1 MTEINKN
8 YVCYHLHTDLSLLD
22 SCTKAK
28 DYVELAVKL
37 GQKAIA
43 FTEHGNLFNWVSK
56 KQICDQMGVK
66 YIHGVECYL
75 TQDKRDNNGSKIRD
89 NFHTILLAKNY
100 EGVKEI
106 NLAMSKA
113 SDSEHFY
120 YNSRITFDEFFA
132 LSNNVIKISACL
144 ASPLNRVRK
153 TAFEEIPCET
163 FEKLCYAYDYYE
175 VQPHVYSQE
184 QKEYNRW
191 LADLAKKYNKPLIA
205 GTDTH
210 NLNEYKSACR
220 KILMKYKGQSYGDED
235 TFDLN
240 YKSYEELVECF
251 KNQKALTEEE
261 YLEAIENTNV
271 MADSVEEFTLD
282 TSFKYPHIS
291 DHIEEDFL
299 GKLFAMFNEKLKL
312 GYIPQDK
319 KQEYLSRIKE
329 EYEVFKKLD
338 MLSFMLFMSNL
349 IGWCKSNNIPV
360 GLGRGSVS
368 GSLIAYILGITDVDS
383 IEWHTIFS
391 RFANENRKVLA
402 DIDVDVRD
410 EDKPRIYK
418 HIIDSFGLE
427 HTAFVLSIGTVADRG
442 TIDIIGKVLD
452 YSLDEVARIKDE
464 YDADESENKQ
474 VVREKYERLFYY
486 FDGLVNTSISR
497 SIHPAGILICPWTI
511 MDNYGIVWA
520 NDKGENKHIINLN
533 MDESHELGILKYDLL
548 SLVNI
553 SIIQQTCDL
562 AHIPFP
568 NSKTLNWNDEE
579 VWKHMLDSPVGL
591 FQMNGDFAFSSLKKF
606 EPHSISD
613 IDLVTA
619 AIRPSG
625 ASFRDKLFA
634 KEWYKN
640 PSPMIDE
647 LLKNNYGY
655 LLYQEDCIAFLQQIC
670 GFSGGDADTVRRYIC
685 AKKEDKIAEW
695 LPRILEGYCRK
706 SNKPREVAEEEA
718 KTFLKIIEDSASY
731 QFNYNHAQAYSMLT
745 YICAYLR
752 YYYPYE
758 FVTAYLNCAAN
769 NDDIKDGTQLANE
782 FGIKIYDIEFGK
794 SKDKYAIGIENN
806 ERIIYKGLSSLKGF
820 GEEDGSKLFQL
831 YEEHLNASFLELL
844 PLIIQTI
851 GKAKMLILAQL
862 NYFRK
867 YGKTQKIVNMIQIFV
882 EFGTAK
888 SFTLAKLTTLND
900 KYNISSDLIKG
911 YCSKVTAKTYSG
923 FDNDRFIRD
932 MWAILPNEHLNLG
945 ERLNAELEYY
955 GSISYVN
962 SQFKNF
968 YVVLDVRKT
977 KSGVMS
983 ITVQDLSDKSLKV
996 YTCGE
1001 TYKLLEEPLSKGTIF
1016 QLLMD
1021 KLKPKYRFNSNYVE
1035 GGDEPKYFVVPNE
1048 YKNVLINWKTYYT
1061 PLVKEK
1067 KK

>member
-75 TQDKRDNNGSKIRD
+75 TQDKRDNNGSKVRD

-153 TAFEEIPCET
+153 TAFEEISCET

-271 MADSVEEFTLD
+271 MANSVEEFTLD

-299 GKLFAMFNEKLKL
+299 GKLFSMFNEKLKL

-338 MLSFMLFMSNL
+338 MLSFMLFMSDL

-402 DIDVDVRD
+402 DIDVDVYTPDRQQ
-410 EDKPRIYK
+410 IYD
-418 HIIDSFGLE
+418 HIIETFTPKYTSYIL
-427 HTAFVLSIGTVADRG
+427 TIGTIVERG
-442 TIDIIGKVLD
+442 VIDIVGKVLG
-452 YSLDEVARIKDE
+452 YSLDELKFVKDM
-464 YDADESENKQ
+464 YDNDISDNHQKT
-474 VVREKYERLFYY
+474 RDKYSDIFYY
-486 FDGLVNTSISR
+486 FDGLLNTAISQ
-497 SIHPAGILICPWTI
+497 SMHPAGIVISPIPIDETYGVFHSDGKNIC
-511 MDNYGIVWA
+511 Y
-520 NDKGENKHIINLN
+520 LN
-533 MDESHELGILKYDLL
+533 MEELHDCGSLKYD
-548 SLVNI
+548 
-553 SIIQQTCDL
+553 
-562 AHIPFP
+562 
-568 NSKTLNWNDEE
+568 
-579 VWKHMLDSPVGL
+579 
-591 FQMNGDFAFSSLKKF
+591 
-606 EPHSISD
+606 
-613 IDLVTA
+613 
-619 AIRPSG
+619 
-625 ASFRDKLFA
+625 
-634 KEWYKN
+634 
-640 PSPMIDE
+640 
-647 LLKNNYGY
+647 
-655 LLYQEDCIAFLQQIC
+655 
-670 GFSGGDADTVRRYIC
+670 
-685 AKKEDKIAEW
+685 
-695 LPRILEGYCRK
+695 ILG
-706 SNKPREVAEEEA
+706 
-718 KTFLKIIEDSASY
+718 
-731 QFNYNHAQAYSMLT
+731 
-745 YICAYLR
+745 
-752 YYYPYE
+752 
-758 FVTAYLNCAAN
+758 
-769 NDDIKDGTQLANE
+769 
-782 FGIKIYDIEFGK
+782 
-794 SKDKYAIGIENN
+794 
-806 ERIIYKGLSSLKGF
+806 
-820 GEEDGSKLFQL
+820 
-831 YEEHLNASFLELL
+831 
-844 PLIIQTI
+844 
-851 GKAKMLILAQL
+851 
-862 NYFRK
+862 
-867 YGKTQKIVNMIQIFV
+867 
-882 EFGTAK
+882 
-888 SFTLAKLTTLND
+888 
-900 KYNISSDLIKG
+900 
-911 YCSKVTAKTYSG
+911 
-923 FDNDRFIRD
+923 
-932 MWAILPNEHLNLG
+932 
-945 ERLNAELEYY
+945 
-955 GSISYVN
+955 
-962 SQFKNF
+962 
-968 YVVLDVRKT
+968 
-977 KSGVMS
+977 
-983 ITVQDLSDKSLKV
+983 
-996 YTCGE
+996 
-1001 TYKLLEEPLSKGTIF
+1001 
-1016 QLLMD
+1016 
-1021 KLKPKYRFNSNYVE
+1021 
-1035 GGDEPKYFVVPNE
+1035 
-1048 YKNVLINWKTYYT
+1048 
-1061 PLVKEK
+1061 
-1067 KK
+1067 

>member
-56 KQICDQMGVK
+56 KQICDQMGIK

-132 LSNNVIKISACL
+132 LSDNVIKISACL

-153 TAFEEIPCET
+153 TAFEEISSET
-163 FEKLCYAYDYYE
+163 FEKLCCTYDYYE

-184 QKEYNRW
+184 QKEYNCW

-299 GKLFAMFNEKLKL
+299 GKLFSMFNEKLKL

-338 MLSFMLFMSNL
+338 MLSFMLFMSDL

-383 IEWHTIFS
+383 IEWKTIFS

-402 DIDVDVRD
+402 DIDVDVYTPDRQQ
-410 EDKPRIYK
+410 IYD
-418 HIIDSFGLE
+418 HIIETFTPKYTSYIL
-427 HTAFVLSIGTVADRG
+427 AIGTIVERG
-442 TIDIIGKVLD
+442 VIDIIGKVLG
-452 YSLDEVARIKDE
+452 YSLDDLKLIKDM
-464 YDADESENKQ
+464 YDNDSSTNHQ
-474 VVREKYERLFYY
+474 ITRDKYNNIFYY
-486 FDGLVNTSISR
+486 FDGLLNTSISQ
-497 SIHPAGILICPWTI
+497 SMHPAGIVISPIPIDET
-511 MDNYGIVWA
+511 YGIFHSDGKNVCY
-520 NDKGENKHIINLN
+520 LN
-533 MDESHELGILKYDLL
+533 MEELHDCGSLKYD
-548 SLVNI
+548 
-553 SIIQQTCDL
+553 
-562 AHIPFP
+562 
-568 NSKTLNWNDEE
+568 
-579 VWKHMLDSPVGL
+579 
-591 FQMNGDFAFSSLKKF
+591 
-606 EPHSISD
+606 
-613 IDLVTA
+613 
-619 AIRPSG
+619 
-625 ASFRDKLFA
+625 
-634 KEWYKN
+634 
-640 PSPMIDE
+640 
-647 LLKNNYGY
+647 
-655 LLYQEDCIAFLQQIC
+655 
-670 GFSGGDADTVRRYIC
+670 
-685 AKKEDKIAEW
+685 
-695 LPRILEGYCRK
+695 ILG
-706 SNKPREVAEEEA
+706 
-718 KTFLKIIEDSASY
+718 
-731 QFNYNHAQAYSMLT
+731 
-745 YICAYLR
+745 
-752 YYYPYE
+752 
-758 FVTAYLNCAAN
+758 
-769 NDDIKDGTQLANE
+769 
-782 FGIKIYDIEFGK
+782 
-794 SKDKYAIGIENN
+794 
-806 ERIIYKGLSSLKGF
+806 
-820 GEEDGSKLFQL
+820 
-831 YEEHLNASFLELL
+831 
-844 PLIIQTI
+844 
-851 GKAKMLILAQL
+851 
-862 NYFRK
+862 
-867 YGKTQKIVNMIQIFV
+867 
-882 EFGTAK
+882 
-888 SFTLAKLTTLND
+888 
-900 KYNISSDLIKG
+900 
-911 YCSKVTAKTYSG
+911 
-923 FDNDRFIRD
+923 
-932 MWAILPNEHLNLG
+932 
-945 ERLNAELEYY
+945 
-955 GSISYVN
+955 
-962 SQFKNF
+962 
-968 YVVLDVRKT
+968 
-977 KSGVMS
+977 
-983 ITVQDLSDKSLKV
+983 
-996 YTCGE
+996 
-1001 TYKLLEEPLSKGTIF
+1001 
-1016 QLLMD
+1016 
-1021 KLKPKYRFNSNYVE
+1021 
-1035 GGDEPKYFVVPNE
+1035 
-1048 YKNVLINWKTYYT
+1048 
-1061 PLVKEK
+1061 
-1067 KK
+1067 

>member
-1 MTEINKN
+1 MSTNN

-37 GQKAIA
+37 GQKSIA
-43 FTEHGNLFNWVSK
+43 FTEHGNLYDWVSK
-56 KQICDQMGVK
+56 KQLCDQNGLK

-75 TQDKRDNNGSKIRD
+75 TQSLDNKIRD
-89 NFHTILLAKNY
+89 NYHTILLAKNY

-113 SDSEHFY
+113 SDREHY
-120 YNSRITFDEFFA
+120 YYAPRITFDEFFQ
-132 LSNNVIKISACL
+132 LSSNVIKISACL
-144 ASPLNRVRK
+144 ASPLNTYRK
-153 TAFEEIPCET
+153 QNGNQSITISDET
-163 FEKLCYAYDYYE
+163 FYKLCQHYDYLE
-175 VQPHVYSQE
+175 VQPHIKSQE
-184 QKEYNRW
+184 QIEYNKW
-191 LADLAKKYNKPLIA
+191 LARISKVIHKPLIA

-210 NLNEYKSACR
+210 SLNKHKAECR
-220 KILMKYKGQSYGDED
+220 SLLMKYKGQSYGDED
-235 TFDLN
+235 TFDLT
-240 YKSYEELVECF
+240 YKTYDELVECF
-251 KNQKALTEEE
+251 REQGALTEEE
-261 YLEAIENTNV
+261 YLSAIENTNV

-291 DHIEEDFL
+291 DNIEQDFL
-299 GKLFAMFNEKLKL
+299 TKLYTMFKDKLAK
-312 GYIPQDK
+312 GYIPLDK
-319 KQEYLSRIKE
+319 KQEYLDRIKE
-329 EYEVFKKLD
+329 EYDVFNKLD
-338 MLSFMLFMSNL
+338 MLSFMLFMSDL

-427 HTAFVLSIGTVADRG
+427 HTAYVLSIGTIADRG
-442 TIDIIGKVLD
+442 TIDIVGKVLD
-452 YSLDEVARIKDE
+452 YSFADIDKIKDE
-464 YDADESENKQ
+464 YDADESENKTDI
-474 VVREKYERLFYY
+474 RAKYPQLFYY

-497 SIHPAGILICPWTI
+497 SIHPAGILICPWTLP
-511 MDNYGIVWA
+511 DNFGWVWD
-520 NDKGENKHIINLN
+520 NSGENSKHILNLN

-562 AHIPFP
+562 ANIPFP

-606 EPHSISD
+606 EPHCISD

-695 LPRILEGYCRK
+695 LPKILEGYCNK
-706 SNKPREVAEEEA
+706 SDKPREIAEEEA

-752 YYYPYE
+752 YYYPHE
-758 FVTAYLNCAAN
+758 FLTAFLNCAAN
-769 NDDIKDGTQLANE
+769 NKDIQDGTSLAQQL
-782 FGIKIYDIEFGK
+782 GIPIYSIEFGK
-794 SKDKYAIGIENN
+794 SKDNYAIGIENGHK
-806 ERIIYKGLSSLKGF
+806 IIYKGISSLKGF
-820 GEEDGSKLFQL
+820 GTTDGSKL
-831 YEEHLNASFLELL
+831 YEVA
-844 PLIIQTI
+844 
-851 GKAKMLILAQL
+851 
-862 NYFRK
+862 
-867 YGKTQKIVNMIQIFV
+867 VNNSNLSFV
-882 EFGTAK
+882 ELIPLLFQAVGK
-888 SFTLAKLTTLND
+888 SKVQALAKLNFFRNFG
-900 KYNISSDLIKG
+900 K
-911 YCSKVTAKTYSG
+911 TAK
-923 FDNDRFIRD
+923 ICK
-932 MWAILPNEHLNLG
+932 ILEAYIQLGDKVQLSKAKEYIVPISQLIPFCGGETPKQLKNFNSQSFLKFYWKMIPDEHLLLA

-955 GSISYVN
+955 TCIIYTNPEMKDFYFVTKIVEGHSK
-962 SQFKNF
+962 KN
-968 YVVLDVRKT
+968 YT
-977 KSGVMS
+977 
-983 ITVQDLSDKSLKV
+983 ITVQHLYDASTKV
-996 YTCGE
+996 YKCKDLN
-1001 TYKLLEEPLSKGTIF
+1001 KLSVKPISVGSIF
-1016 QLLMD
+1016 QLILD
-1021 KLKPKYRFNSNYVE
+1021 RQDRKWLLNPNFIE
-1035 GGDEPKYFVVPNE
+1035 GGTERKFIQSNTEFEDILLDWNVVYTAPQ
-1048 YKNVLINWKTYYT
+1048 KNKG
-1061 PLVKEK
+1061 E
-1067 KK
+1067 